1 MLSSAREDMSL
12 AFVPAGCMSQSL
24 TCEMEAFEDAQ
35 GIFSLLSVI
44 LIYKTQLQMKMEP
57 TFDSVSGTKARQD
70 VSASSSSEGYIQ
82 IYIFH

>member
-1 MLSSAREDMSL
+1 MHLTPTRDLVNECLSVRLRPFLMLSSAREDMSL

-44 LIYKTQLQMKMEP
+44 LIYKT
-57 TFDSVSGTKARQD
+57 
-70 VSASSSSEGYIQ
+70 
-82 IYIFH
+82 